1 MFFPQSCFG
10 FTSYRL
16 IIIRLGLVKVATV
29 HCAYQHRG
37 GEDSVVEDEERLLE
51 TMGDEVFRFRRSN
64 SLIHAVSRF
73 DLAFRTLWSHEAAI
87 SFDRFLTRVKP
98 DVVHVHNT
106 FPLIS
111 PSVYWISSRA
121 KVPVVQTLHNFRL
134 MCPQAMFLREGRVC
148 EDCNGKLPWRGALR
162 GCYRQSVV
170 QSSVLASM
178 VSVHRF
184 AGTWRNKV
192 TRYIALN
199 EFCRRKFVEGGLP
212 ADRIVIK
219 PNFVDFPAPAQAQ
232 RDGFLFVGRLSP
244 EKGVSVLMDACR
256 RVNAIRVKVAGTGPD
271 ADLLVGVAGVTA
283 LGSLSSEH
291 VREQMT
297 AAVALVLPSIWYE
310 NFPRTLVEA
319 MGCGLPVIASR
330 LGALAELVE
339 DGVTGLLFQPG
350 DAADLAEKLTWARS
364 NPEAMLEMGR
374 QARMRYD
381 SRYTAS
387 ENYTQLISIYSDAI
401 AEVRREADR

>member
-1 MFFPQSCFG
+1 M
-10 FTSYRL
+10 L
-16 IIIRLGLVKVATV
+16 KVLTV
-29 HCAYQHRG
+29 HAAYQHRG
-37 GEDSVVEDEERLLE
+37 GEDSVVDSEEGMLVSNGHEVQRFSRDNSSINEMGRISLL
-51 TMGDEVFRFRRSN
+51 G
-64 SLIHAVSRF
+64 
-73 DLAFRTLWSHEAAI
+73 RTFWSHEAA
-87 SFDRFLTRVKP
+87 SDFKNHLAAFKP
-98 DVVHVHNT
+98 DIVHVHNT
-106 FPLIS
+106 FPLVS
-111 PSVYWISSRA
+111 PAIYWVASSAR
-121 KVPVVQTLHNFRL
+121 VPVVQTLHNFRL
-134 MCPQAMFLREGRVC
+134 MCPQAMFLREGKVC

-178 VSVHRF
+178 VSMHRF

-192 TRYIALN
+192 SRYIALN
-199 EFCRRKFVEGGLP
+199 EFCRRKFIEGGLP
-212 ADRIVIK
+212 ANRIVIK

-256 RVNAIRVKVAGTGPD
+256 RVDAIRVKVAGTGPD